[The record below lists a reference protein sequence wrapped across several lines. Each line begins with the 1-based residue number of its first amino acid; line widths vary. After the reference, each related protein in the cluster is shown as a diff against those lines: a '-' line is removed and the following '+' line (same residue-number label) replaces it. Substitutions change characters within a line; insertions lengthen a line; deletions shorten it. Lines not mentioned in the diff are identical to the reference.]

1 MLCSQFLLY
10 DSKMV
15 MSADLVPHL
24 RTLDHLRRD
33 EIEYCGYFTPM
44 EIIPSIMNP
53 KLSIVFDIT

>member
-10 DSKMV
+10 DSRMV
-15 MSADLVPHL
+15 MSVDLVPHL

-33 EIEYCGYFTPM
+33 GIEYCGYFTPM
-44 EIIPSIMNP
+44 KIIPGIMNP